1 MHNCAPPPQW
11 FAVRTAAGREKFV
24 AAQFQNKGF
33 DHFLPLYKS
42 RRKWSDRTKELE
54 LPLFPGYLF
63 CRFEVSNRLPILITP
78 GVKLIVGYGKVPVP
92 VSAAEIESLRRAV
105 TSGAQA
111 EPYPYLSVGQK
122 VRIREGSMAGV
133 EGILLQ
139 IKNAWR
145 IVLSIE
151 LLRRSVLVELD
162 RGVIAPVLSGAETCA
177 AAASCGAGEMSGPFN
192 VPSRT
197 ASKFAV

>member
-1 MHNCAPPPQW
+1 MQDCAFPPQW

-24 AAQFQNKGF
+24 ATQFQNKGF

-63 CRFEVSNRLPILITP
+63 CRFELSNRLPILITP
-78 GVKLIVGYGKVPVP
+78 GVKLIVGFGRVPAA
-92 VSAAEIESLRRAV
+92 VSAAEIDSLRRAV
-105 TSGAQA
+105 ASGAQA
-111 EPYPYLSVGQK
+111 APCPYLSVGQK
-122 VRIREGSMAGV
+122 VRIQEGPLAGV

-139 IKNAWR
+139 IKSDWR
-145 IVLSIE
+145 IVLSVE
-151 LLRRSVLVELD
+151 LLRRSVAVELD
-162 RGVIAPVLSGAETCA
+162 RAVIAPA
-177 AAASCGAGEMSGPFN
+177 APAADSFAIAARCGMGEMSGAFGAP
-192 VPSRT
+192 PRT

>member
-1 MHNCAPPPQW
+1 MQNCASHYQW

-24 AAQFQNKGF
+24 AAQFQSKGF
-33 DHFLPLYKS
+33 DYFLPLYKS

-63 CRFEVSNRLPILITP
+63 CRLEISNRLPILITP
-78 GVKLIVGYGKVPVP
+78 GVKLIVGYGRVPAP

-105 TSGAQA
+105 TSGANA
-111 EPYPYLSVGQK
+111 EPCPYLSVGQK
-122 VRIREGSMAGV
+122 VRIREGSLAGV

-151 LLRRSVLVELD
+151 LLRRSVSVELD
-162 RGVIAPVLSGAETCA
+162 RGVIAPALPMAESCA
-177 AAASCGAGEMSGPFN
+177 AAVRCGAEISGTYN
-192 VPSRT
+192 TPSLA